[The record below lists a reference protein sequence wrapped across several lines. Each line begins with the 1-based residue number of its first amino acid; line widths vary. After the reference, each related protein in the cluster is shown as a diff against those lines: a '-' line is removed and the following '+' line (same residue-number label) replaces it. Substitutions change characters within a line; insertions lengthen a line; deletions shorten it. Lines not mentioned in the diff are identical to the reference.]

1 MQSRH
6 NIIELLETGVIEIS
20 STNEDYPF
28 NKDHQVGSDS
38 IDLRLGEYFF
48 KIRDDF
54 KYINTLS
61 ITNNFANELFVKHNF
76 NSMGYILK
84 PQEIIFLP
92 TLERINM
99 KSPRYYGYVSG
110 RSIYSRLGLSVH
122 CTMTKFGFGMNSIIS
137 LQVINNS
144 PVPLKIYPK
153 QKLVQLEI
161 HEIYGKM
168 TPYDGRF
175 SLEKTYLLPITKES
189 ELESYIDIEKR
200 IIQDDEH
207 VVIRKTKYDESV
219 YRKLNFYFK
228 AKKIIGSLLG
238 IGGLVSFFGLYAQK
252 PDAYILALVLI
263 SLLITID
270 FIYTELALSKGVSI
284 DEQ

>member
-1 MQSRH
+1 MQSKQ
-6 NIIELLETGVIEIS
+6 NIVDILDTGAIEIS
-20 STNEDYPF
+20 STNADYPF
-28 NKDHQVGSDS
+28 DKEQQVGSDS
-38 IDLRLGEYFF
+38 IDLRLGEYFYTM
-48 KIRDDF
+48 KDDY
-54 KYINTLS
+54 KYINTLNIYS
-61 ITNNFANELFVKHNF
+61 NFSNELFVKHNF
-76 NSMGYILK
+76 NSTGYILK

-99 KSPRYYGYVSG
+99 KTPRFYGYVSG

-137 LQVINNS
+137 LQIVNNS
-144 PVPLKIYPK
+144 PVPLKIFPK

-189 ELESYIDIEKR
+189 ELESYKDNEKR

-207 VVIRKTKYDESV
+207 IVLKRRKYDETV
-219 YRKLNFYFK
+219 YKKLNIYFK
-228 AKKIIGSLLG
+228 AKKIIGSILG
-238 IGGLVSFFGLYAQK
+238 IGGLLSFFILYIQE
-252 PDAYILALVLI
+252 PEVYILALVIFSLI
-263 SLLITID
+263 ISID
-270 FIYTELALSKGVSI
+270 FIYTELYLSKGVDI
-284 DEQ
+284 DG